1 MNGFTIM
8 ISLIV
13 IALSIA
19 TIATRGTSARQ
30 QSTPKRVLRR
40 RAAPTTNP
48 TRLATK
54 PNAVPAK
61 PSICAACHGR
71 QRRLR
76 QIQHEQQMLVALWLF
91 VLHQPTPPAPAIAR
105 KDTAQ

>member
-1 MNGFTIM
+1 MTGLTIV
-8 ISLIV
+8 ISIIV
-13 IALSIA
+13 IALSVVVIS
-19 TIATRGTSARQ
+19 TRGTSDHQ
-30 QSTPKRVLRR
+30 QPTPKRVLRR

-91 VLHQPTPPAPAIAR
+91 MLRQHTPPAPEV
-105 KDTAQ
+105 

>member
-1 MNGFTIM
+1 MTGFTIV
-8 ISLIV
+8 ISIIV

-19 TIATRGTSARQ
+19 TIATRNLPTRRRQ
-30 QSTPKRVLRR
+30 PAPKRVLRR

-54 PNAVPAK
+54 PHAAPAK
-61 PSICAACHGR
+61 PSICTACHGR

-91 VLHQPTPPAPAIAR
+91 MLRQPTPPAT
-105 KDTAQ
+105 DV